1 MDSQLSEWLCISS
14 LAMALS
20 LNPVS
25 IGLLTAKDLTPLT
38 KSNYL
43 TCRHK
48 SGHVQT
54 VALHENTVPTHSP
67 DRKTNILCCTSQKFN
82 PALLLLQQ
90 NVFKKPDALAEDLY
104 ANVCFW

>member
-20 LNPVS
+20 LNPIS

-54 VALHENTVPTHSP
+54 VALHENTVPTY
-67 DRKTNILCCTSQKFN
+67 RVLTEKKKKNIVLHITK
-82 PALLLLQQ
+82 
-90 NVFKKPDALAEDLY
+90 V
-104 ANVCFW
+104 